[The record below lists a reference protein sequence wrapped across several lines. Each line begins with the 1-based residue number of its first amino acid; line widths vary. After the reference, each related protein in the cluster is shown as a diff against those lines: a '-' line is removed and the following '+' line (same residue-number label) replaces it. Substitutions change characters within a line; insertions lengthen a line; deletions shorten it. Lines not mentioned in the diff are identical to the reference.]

1 MKILFLQTNYP
12 AFLNNFY
19 KKSRKWK
26 DLSYEELM
34 KTWAEKWFGTA
45 DFYSKH
51 LKQFGWDG
59 KEIIINDWNSQSK
72 WAKENGLKIKKEELP
87 LTGFL
92 PPMLKNL
99 IGAQRWIPKI
109 LLEQVK
115 KFKPDVIYSH
125 NVSIF
130 LPNDLKKIKK
140 YTKLLIGQIA
150 SPLPIN
156 KTPLY
161 EYDLIITSFPHFV
174 EKFRN
179 LGINSEYLRWC
190 VEKSIPEKIGKKK
203 KIYDVTY
210 VGGFTPHHSKGN
222 KELEELAKEVKVDFW
237 GYGEK
242 TLLPTS
248 PIRQNFH
255 GQAWGKEMY
264 EIFAKSKI
272 VINRHINTAGNYANN
287 MRMFEATAM
296 GALLV
301 TDSKKNMDE
310 FFRAGEEVIT
320 YKDSSDLIEKV
331 KYYLKHDKEKQKI
344 AKAGQKRTLEDHA
357 YGVRMKRLDEI
368 LKKYLKKPD

>member
-1 MKILFLQTNYP
+1 MKIIFVQTNYP
-12 AFLNNFY
+12 VFLKSFY
-19 KKSRKWK
+19 KENRNWK
-26 DLSYEELM
+26 DLSYEKLM
-34 KTWAEKWFGTA
+34 NTWAEKWFGTA

-51 LKQFGWDG
+51 LKKYGWDG
-59 KEIIINDWNSQSK
+59 KEVIINDWNSQSK

-99 IGAQRWIPKI
+99 ISAQRWIPKI

-130 LPNDLKKIKK
+130 LSNDLKKIKK
-140 YTKLLIGQIA
+140 YTKLLVGQIA

-156 KTPLY
+156 KAPLY
-161 EYDLIITSFPHFV
+161 KFDLIITSFPHFV
-174 EKFRN
+174 NKFERM
-179 LGINSEYLRWC
+179 GIKSEYLKWC
-190 VEKSIPEKIGKKK
+190 AEKSVLTKIGKRKR
-203 KIYDVTY
+203 IYDVTY
-210 VGGFTPHHSKGN
+210 VGAFTPHHSKGN
-222 KELEELAKEVKVDFW
+222 KKFEALARETKVDFW
-237 GYGEK
+237 GYGIN
-242 TLLPTS
+242 TLLPGS
-248 PIRQNFH
+248 PIKKTYH

-272 VINRHINTAGNYANN
+272 VINRHIDAAGNYANN

-296 GALLV
+296 GALLI

-310 FFRAGEEVIT
+310 FFRVGEEVIT

-344 AKAGQKRTLEDHA
+344 AKAGQKRTLEDHT

-368 LKKYLKKPD
+368 LKKYLKKLD